1 VLATATATTKGH
13 RNAQPL
19 PHLLR
24 HAAIATGL
32 CHAALAG
39 AATASAS
46 SVDDLFINAIT
57 AQGIEPPSSKEA
69 ISTAHNVCAMLD
81 DGSGLADTIDAVAEY
96 TGLEAFDAGYFVGV
110 SVGVYCPE
118 YTDLIEAA

>member
-1 VLATATATTKGH
+1 MLNRFLTFFGI
-13 RNAQPL
+13 
-19 PHLLR
+19 
-24 HAAIATGL
+24 AAIATGL
-32 CHAALAG
+32 CQAALAG
-39 AATASAS
+39 APTASAS